1 MNRILITLF
10 IVAMPMLKVAGQIS
24 KQSNN
29 KSMTDTSRVE
39 RAKKK
44 YQELFG
50 PQTVENSSDPEL
62 MTILQRFI
70 FGEVFFTGNLD
81 DQTRE
86 LITITASDHESNITS
101 IEGPHKRSIEHRGI
115 SHRDQGSCLSMRQ
128 LHWFSQGFKCP

>member
-10 IVAMPMLKVAGQIS
+10 IVAIPMLKVAGQID

-62 MTILQRFI
+62 MSDITTIHIR
-70 FGEVFFTGNLD
+70 GSFFY
-81 DQTRE
+81 RK
-86 LITITASDHESNITS
+86 
-101 IEGPHKRSIEHRGI
+101 PR
-115 SHRDQGSCLSMRQ
+115 
-128 LHWFSQGFKCP
+128 